1 MQSILPV
8 ITDADNAAPLYMQA
22 FAALDADT
30 LLKAEDSP
38 LSSQSAKQSA
48 NKAADLVSPAVADL
62 LARHAT
68 TLDVIRL
75 HRMGQ
80 HAASEPILISAL
92 VGIEI
97 DAIALDTLVQILPR
111 LTKAD
116 LPLLKSAEFRD
127 AISTAPNLTRIL
139 YGEEAFGMSTVA
151 DIADSQLNAFDLA
164 PAIGQEGTRLAFPL
178 LLPIFRT
185 FFLPAD
191 IAGYRG
197 IMRRYQEVAAD
208 RRPYA
213 ELKQKLDSIEGDSR
227 GRGQGMLSAMLLPRL
242 NAVYRKT
249 AETQARHA
257 AAAVLVAA
265 TKQRLES
272 GSLPSSL
279 DALVPTLLP
288 TVPRD
293 HFAADT
299 PLVLKQ
305 SGADWSVYSVGPDG
319 EDDGGPVPAGA
330 EKPQGNDDVG
340 LRMGL

>member
-1 MQSILPV
+1 
-8 ITDADNAAPLYMQA
+8 
-22 FAALDADT
+22 
-30 LLKAEDSP
+30 
-38 LSSQSAKQSA
+38 
-48 NKAADLVSPAVADL
+48 
-62 LARHAT
+62 
-68 TLDVIRL
+68 
-75 HRMGQ
+75 
-80 HAASEPILISAL
+80 
-92 VGIEI
+92 
-97 DAIALDTLVQILPR
+97 
-111 LTKAD
+111 
-116 LPLLKSAEFRD
+116 
-127 AISTAPNLTRIL
+127 
-139 YGEEAFGMSTVA
+139 
-151 DIADSQLNAFDLA
+151 
-164 PAIGQEGTRLAFPL
+164 
-178 LLPIFRT
+178 
-185 FFLPAD
+185 
-191 IAGYRG
+191 
-197 IMRRYQEVAAD
+197 
-208 RRPYA
+208 
-213 ELKQKLDSIEGDSR
+213 
-227 GRGQGMLSAMLLPRL
+227 MLLPRL